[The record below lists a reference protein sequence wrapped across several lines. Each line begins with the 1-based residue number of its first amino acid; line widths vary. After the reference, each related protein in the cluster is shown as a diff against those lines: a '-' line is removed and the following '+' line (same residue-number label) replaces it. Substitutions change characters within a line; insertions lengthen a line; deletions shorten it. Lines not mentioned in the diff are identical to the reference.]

1 MARVSAVRTPAYPL
15 VLGAAAACYAAL
27 GAVVALLPG
36 YVPRLGGTAT
46 LVGLAVGAPALTGA
60 AARPLGGSWADRH
73 GPAPVMIGGALVH
86 AGAARVRRSNHR

>member
-46 LVGLAVGAPALTGA
+46 LAGLAVGAPALTGA
-60 AARPLGGSWADRH
+60 AARPLGGA
-73 GPAPVMIGGALVH
+73 GPTDTNPLP
-86 AGAARVRRSNHR
+86 S